1 MGQVGTRIL
10 RWNGITEDFQ
20 EECYHIP
27 DIVQD
32 EFQAVQGQ
40 ITWVARRGQD
50 TSDHLA
56 FVEHELKSLWVQVR
70 LEQKYLR
77 HLIKKHVLYLQSS
90 NSSACCQCPILGD
103 FRQSPI
109 PALFRDLHSEVSSGH
124 VSPPPLES
132 VTNWHFSRSFRF
144 IFLNT
149 YDHYPSGLIL
159 STSPHSF
166 QTISPTHFVH
176 RRTENTWIEFHNVAY
191 TVFVLQRATRF
202 KANRNTSS
210 IVWVKPPARPSKTP
224 LPPGSKNPLYHS
236 SRS

>member
-1 MGQVGTRIL
+1 MGQVGTWIF

-20 EECYHIP
+20 EECYNVP

-40 ITWVARRGQD
+40 IAWVARRGQD

-77 HLIKKHVLYLQSS
+77 HLIKEHVLSLQSS
-90 NSSACCQCPILGD
+90 NPSSCCQCPILGD

-124 VSPPPLES
+124 GSPPPLES
-132 VTNWHFSRSFRF
+132 RSTPESFVSF
-144 IFLNT
+144 WEQLN
-149 YDHYPSGLIL
+149 SIV
-159 STSPHSF
+159 
-166 QTISPTHFVH
+166 SPTLPSVKQ
-176 RRTENTWIEFHNVAY
+176 EGGSADEVE
-191 TVFVLQRATRF
+191 
-202 KANRNTSS
+202 SS
-210 IVWVKPPARPSKTP
+210 DEEASEEAWEDVGEGDVGG
-224 LPPGSKNPLYHS
+224 GSEGGEGIP
-236 SRS
+236 

>member
-1 MGQVGTRIL
+1 MGQVGTRLL

-20 EECYHIP
+20 EECYHVP

-40 ITWVARRGQD
+40 IAWVARRGQD

-77 HLIKKHVLYLQSS
+77 HLIKEHVLSLQSS
-90 NSSACCQCPILGD
+90 NPSSCCQCPILGD

-124 VSPPPLES
+124 GSPPPLES
-132 VTNWHFSRSFRF
+132 RSTPDSFVSF
-144 IFLNT
+144 WEQLN
-149 YDHYPSGLIL
+149 SI
-159 STSPHSF
+159 
-166 QTISPTHFVH
+166 ISPTLPAV
-176 RRTENTWIEFHNVAY
+176 EQEGGPQDEVEDSDEE
-191 TVFVLQRATRF
+191 
-202 KANRNTSS
+202 TSEEEWEDVGEGDVGGGSEGGAS
-210 IVWVKPPARPSKTP
+210 IS
-224 LPPGSKNPLYHS
+224 
-236 SRS
+236 

>member
-1 MGQVGTRIL
+1 MGQVGTRLL

-20 EECYHIP
+20 EECYNVP

-40 ITWVARRGQD
+40 IAWVARRGQD

-77 HLIKKHVLYLQSS
+77 HLIREHVLFLQSS

-124 VSPPPLES
+124 GSPPPLES
-132 VTNWHFSRSFRF
+132 QFTSDSFISF
-144 IFLNT
+144 WEELN
-149 YDHYPSGLIL
+149 SIV
-159 STSPHSF
+159 
-166 QTISPTHFVH
+166 SPTVSPVKQ
-176 RRTENTWIEFHNVAY
+176 EGGPSNEVE
-191 TVFVLQRATRF
+191 
-202 KANRNTSS
+202 SS
-210 IVWVKPPARPSKTP
+210 DEQ
-224 LPPGSKNPLYHS
+224 
-236 SRS
+236 